1 MNHSDD
7 ILDSFSKRISK
18 DQIVEYSPEISE
30 VDALLAELEP
40 AMQPEPGATMTERSF
55 VLGGYVDMFYSLT
68 KMDVKDGVNT
78 NHFEN
83 PLFLEWYRYSRGNKE
98 VAIVDEH
105 GELLYLVPPMF
116 STNIIDN
123 EKLQMVMPLLDN
135 VKARMDK
142 DNNYLPGDNIKFL
155 KFLLS
160 GFQQAA
166 TKPNTE
172 ICARWQTIFK
182 RYIKEDGKAHLQ
194 DEEAITTTTQVDEE
208 VKASQP
214 AMRQVDADE
223 WE

>member
-1 MNHSDD
+1 MGSDD

-18 DQIVEYSPEISE
+18 DQIIEYNPEISE
-30 VDALLAELEP
+30 IDNLLNELEP
-40 AMQPEPGATMTERSF
+40 AMQPEPGATITERSF
-55 VLGGYVDMFYSLT
+55 VGAGYVDMFYSLT

-83 PLFLEWYRYSRGNKE
+83 PLFLDWYRYSRGNKE
-98 VAIVDEH
+98 VAVVDDS
-105 GELLYLVPPMF
+105 GEILYLVPPIY
-116 STNIIDN
+116 STNIMDN
-123 EKLQMVMPLLDN
+123 DKLQLITPLLDN
-135 VKARMDK
+135 VKGRMDK

-172 ICARWQTIFK
+172 ICARWQAIFK
-182 RYIKEDGKAHLQ
+182 RYIKEDGKAHLP
-194 DEEAITTTTQVDEE
+194 DEEVEETTQVEE
-208 VKASQP
+208 PTKAQP
-214 AMRQVDADE
+214 AMRHVDEDE